1 MRKRPNQRTTTL
13 KARQKRRWVVYV
25 VGGGLLMS
33 YFTYEFFFDTMG
45 FMKYLNMKRTQGQI
59 AQEIRVIEDENAR
72 LRKNISS
79 VKHDQT
85 TLEGLA
91 RDRLGLVKEG
101 ETVFLIPPGAKQN
114 PSSRLSGSTAER
126 P

>member
-1 MRKRPNQRTTTL
+1 MRTRPNQRKTTL
-13 KARQKRRWVVYV
+13 KAKQKRRWVVYV

-33 YFTYEFFFDTMG
+33 YFTYEFFFDSMG

-59 AQEIRVIEDENAR
+59 AEEIKAIEDENVR
-72 LRKNISS
+72 LRKNISA
-79 VKHDQT
+79 VKHDPA

-101 ETVFLIPPGAKQN
+101 ETVFLIAPNKA
-114 PSSRLSGSTAER
+114 AR

>member
-1 MRKRPNQRTTTL
+1 MRSRPNQRKTTL
-13 KARQKRRWVVYV
+13 KERQKRRWAVCV

-59 AQEIRVIEDENAR
+59 VEEIKAIEGENAR
-72 LRKNISS
+72 LKSSISA
-79 VKHDQT
+79 VKHDPA
-85 TLEGLA
+85 TLESLA

-101 ETVFLIPPGAKQN
+101 ETVFLIPPAKK
-114 PSSRLSGSTAER
+114 ER

>member
-1 MRKRPNQRTTTL
+1 MRSRPNQRKTTL
-13 KARQKRRWVVYV
+13 QARQKRRWAVYM
-25 VGGGLLMS
+25 VGGGLLMG
-33 YFTYEFFFDTMG
+33 YFTYAFFFDTMG

-59 AQEIRVIEDENAR
+59 AEEIKTLEEENAR
-72 LRKNISS
+72 LRKNIAS
-79 VKHDQT
+79 VKRDPA

-101 ETVFLIPPGAKQN
+101 ETVFLIPPAKK
-114 PSSRLSGSTAER
+114 ER